1 MSKFILAIVL
11 AIVAANFLANT
22 IEISPTA
29 GSALDRANTIHSAT
43 E

>member
-1 MSKFILAIVL
+1 MIKFALAITI
-11 AIVAANFLANT
+11 AIIAANLMANT
-22 IEISPTA
+22 IEITPTT